1 MQSLIS
7 RLKVSTALTLISAFL
22 TYTAFTNTASA
33 QSSPPEGWVTPFPAV
48 HIIGPLYDVG
58 TLDLAVYLI
67 ASDEGHIL
75 INTGLADSTSLIR
88 ANMESLGFD
97 MDDIVLMLTMQAH
110 WDHTAA
116 MAEIKRLAQA
126 EVWAT
131 PKDARVLEDGGFS
144 DAHFG
149 GRETFEPVEVDKI
162 IRQGDIISLGDL
174 AITVHEHPGHT
185 EGSSSYTFTV
195 NENGRD
201 YNVGIINMGTINGG
215 KHLVVEPT
223 YDNVAVDFATTYN
236 TQKKMDIDVWV
247 SAHKGQYNMHE
258 KYQPGQ
264 AYDPETFVDPMGFV
278 RAVEE
283 LETAYLNLI
292 AEELDQ

>member
-1 MQSLIS
+1 MATIKAQLARPLLLTMLCLVLALPGLS
-7 RLKVSTALTLISAFL
+7 R
-22 TYTAFTNTASA
+22 A

-58 TLDLAVYLI
+58 TLDLGMFLI
-67 ASDEGHIL
+67 TSDEGHIL
-75 INTGLADSTSLIR
+75 INTGIDSSTAQIR
-88 ANMESLGFD
+88 ANMESLGFR
-97 MDDIVLMLTMQAH
+97 MEDIKIMLTMQAH
-110 WDHTAA
+110 WDHTGA
-116 MAEIKRLAQA
+116 MAEIKQLTGA

-131 PKDARVLEDGGFS
+131 PEDARVLEDGGFS

-149 GRETFEPVEVDKI
+149 GRQTFEPVDVDRI
-162 IRQGDIISLGDL
+162 IRQDDIIPLGDL

-195 NENGRD
+195 NENGKD
-201 YNVGIINMGTINGG
+201 YKVGIINMGTINGG

-236 TQKKMDIDVWV
+236 KQKKMDIDVWV
-247 SAHKGQYNMHE
+247 SAHKSQYNLHD
-258 KYQPGQ
+258 KWQPGQ
-264 AYDPETFVDPMGFV
+264 AYDPETFVDPAGMV

-283 LETAYLNLI
+283 LETSYLNLI